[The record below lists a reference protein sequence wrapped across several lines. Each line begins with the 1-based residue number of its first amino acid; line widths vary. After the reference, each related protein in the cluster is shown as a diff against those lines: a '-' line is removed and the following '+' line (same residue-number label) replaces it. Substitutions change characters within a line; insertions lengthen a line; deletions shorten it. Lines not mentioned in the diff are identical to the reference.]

1 MGLTDFTERAM
12 PFVQNALDDSDVTD
26 RLQNAGRAGVSAV
39 ARARSSKS
47 SNVTAAARAGEALR
61 EAGASIVALTKVSSK
76 PPKKRTPL
84 VPVLLVGGVIA
95 AAAVV
100 VLRQGSETEAPATPQ
115 PGPTT

>member
-1 MGLTDFTERAM
+1 MALTDLAQRAA

-26 RLQNAGRAGVSAV
+26 RLQNAGKAGMAAV

-61 EAGASIVALTKVSSK
+61 EAGATIVALTKVSSE
-76 PPKKRTPL
+76 PPKKRTPV

-100 VLRQGSETEAPATPQ
+100 VLRKGSETEAPATPQ

>member
-1 MGLTDFTERAM
+1 MALTDVAQRAV

-26 RLQNAGRAGVSAV
+26 RLQNAGRAGVAAV

-47 SNVTAAARAGEALR
+47 SNRTAAARAGEALR
-61 EAGASIVALTKVSSK
+61 EAGATIVALTKVSSK
-76 PPKKRTPL
+76 PPKKRTPI
-84 VPVLLVGGVIA
+84 VPILLVGGAA